1 MGLAAVSY
9 DSVPV
14 LKSFADRKQITFP
27 LLSDPESKIIRSF
40 GILNETV
47 EKSNPFFGV
56 PHPGTYVLSPKGVV
70 IAKYF
75 EDDYK
80 ERDTASAILVRQ
92 FGLKTE
98 ASHSTAQGKQLSLS
112 TSASTSTIATGAHVA
127 LVVDIDLKPGMH
139 VYAPGVQGYLAIDWQ
154 QPDSDAAKALP
165 VAYPAPKKLRL
176 EAIDETVPVY
186 LGQVRLV
193 RDIAIASD
201 AKVKPLLDADGQLTV
216 QGTLKYQACDDKKC
230 YLPDSIPLRWTF
242 HYQQMDRQRVAPEL
256 QRKGLK

>member
-1 MGLAAVSY
+1 MGLAAISY

-56 PHPGTYVLSPKGVV
+56 PNPGTYVLNPKGVV

-98 ASHSTAQGKQLSLS
+98 AAHSTAQGKQLSLS
-112 TSASTSTIATGAHVA
+112 TSASASNVATGAHVA

-139 VYAPGVQGYLAIDWQ
+139 VYAPGVKGYLAIDWQ
-154 QPDSDAAKALP
+154 QPDTDAAKALP
-165 VAYPAPKKLRL
+165 VAYPAPKTLRL

-193 RDIAIASD
+193 RDIVIASD
-201 AKVKPLLDADGQLTV
+201 AKVKPLLDSSGDLTL

-230 YLPDSIPLRWTF
+230 YLPDSIPLRWTLR
-242 HYQQMDRQRVAPEL
+242 YQQMDRQRAAPEL